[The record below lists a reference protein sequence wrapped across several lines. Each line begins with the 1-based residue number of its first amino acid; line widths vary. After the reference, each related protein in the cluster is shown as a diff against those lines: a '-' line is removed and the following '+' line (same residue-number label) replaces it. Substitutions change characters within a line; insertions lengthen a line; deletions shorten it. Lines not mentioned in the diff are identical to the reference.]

1 MYIVRFQWDA
11 FLSDAEAHLQD
22 LSRQT
27 IEGDLSSTQ
36 QLRYMRDLHR
46 LLPMWT
52 AARRRITAAKDLNT
66 SMSSHPHFVKNEM
79 HESMSHYLSKCN
91 QVLDEC
97 MYRCDALTTQ
107 TENIINLIFNIAT
120 LQDTRASVEQSIAA
134 NTSAASIRR
143 VTLLTFIYLP
153 LMLVAAIYG
162 MNVKEISHVAG
173 ELSIW
178 SYFVASVVVSV
189 VNLGAWLV
197 WSRFAVRSPQ

>member
-1 MYIVRFQWDA
+1 MYIVRFQWNA
-11 FLSDAEAHLQD
+11 FISDAEAHVQD

-27 IEGDLSSTQ
+27 IEGDLSSTL

-66 SMSSHPHFVKNEM
+66 SMSSHPYFARNEM
-79 HESMSHYLSKCN
+79 HEAMSHYLGKCN

-120 LQDTRASVEQSIAA
+120 LQDTRASVEQSSAA

-162 MNVKEISHVAG
+162 MNVREISHVAG

-178 SYFVASVVVSV
+178 SYFVASVVIFV

-197 WSRFAVRSPQ
+197 WSRFAVRSP